1 MLDKEKLAA
10 LCQDIVTAF
19 ANETSPEA
27 IAKQQAFMISDKPR
41 IVEMCDDVMHAF
53 TCKIDN
59 GFFAT
64 IMRPQLN
71 VSTRKELTVVAIN
84 SLAYYVHRHF
94 SNYPAIVAATGKLN
108 DFWIE
113 YQQELERTGDYD

>member
-1 MLDKEKLAA
+1 MLDREKLAA
-10 LCQDIVTAF
+10 LCQNIVTAF

-41 IVEMCDDVMHAF
+41 IVEMCDDIMHAF

-71 VSTRKELTVVAIN
+71 VTTRKELVAVAMHQLTYFANRYFLECENI
-84 SLAYYVHRHF
+84 LKAIAELILYYQD
-94 SNYPAIVAATGKLN
+94 YLL
-108 DFWIE
+108 
-113 YQQELERTGDYD
+113 ELERTGDYD